1 MEALTLPLVVV
12 GLTQLI
18 KAVAK
23 YLKVPVSGATT
34 IIVACVV
41 GGLVAFVD
49 LDSTLVQGIYSGIV
63 AVGGVTALQK
73 LGSVVSLGEPVD
85 EEK

>member
-34 IIVACVV
+34 IIVAGVV
-41 GGLVAFVD
+41 G
-49 LDSTLVQGIYSGIV
+49 
-63 AVGGVTALQK
+63 
-73 LGSVVSLGEPVD
+73 
-85 EEK
+85 